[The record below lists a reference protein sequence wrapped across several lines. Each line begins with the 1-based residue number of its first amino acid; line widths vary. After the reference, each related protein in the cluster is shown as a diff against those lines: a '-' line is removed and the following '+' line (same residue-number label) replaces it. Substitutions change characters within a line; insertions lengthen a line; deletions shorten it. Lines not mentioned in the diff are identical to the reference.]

1 MVNDAQVLCLKVSA
15 EYVVVWYWF
24 SFGNGSVCGY
34 DHDHSKTMKS
44 IK

>member
-1 MVNDAQVLCLKVSA
+1 MFAQVLCLKKVLA
-15 EYVVVWYWF
+15 EYVVVRYWF
-24 SFGNGSVCGY
+24 SFGNGFVCRY